1 MPRDTDDIICAAFAL
16 GAVVECELKDL
27 GWVHGEVVANSISM
41 NMGLAFSKAG

>member
-27 GWVHGEVVANSISM
+27 GWVHGELVALN
-41 NMGLAFSKAG
+41 AAYREDDE